1 MLISDFAKLNRLTQS
16 SVFAALIVIAVVAM
30 YKWIVTPH
38 INCLFAAEQYD
49 SAMDGVAQKNEDIVR
64 EIKVESKKLEKLS
77 QQFVQSGDKLFTPD
91 QVKEF
96 FGALQ
101 AILEDAGC
109 TVHSLNL
116 VASKSRD
123 KNKQPDSASGMVA
136 NSTML
141 SVSGGYNSIIRLV
154 EGLQNHTPKV
164 WVDSFEMEI
173 VDFGAGRLKCD
184 MTITIY
190 TIQNKEAVLWINA
203 GT

>member
-16 SVFAALIVIAVVAM
+16 SVFVALIVIAVVAM

-77 QQFVQSGDKLFTPD
+77 QQFVQCGDKLFTPD
-91 QVKEF
+91 QAKELF
-96 FGALQ
+96 SALQ

-123 KNKQPDSASGMVA
+123 KNKQPDGAAGIAA
-136 NSTML
+136 NSMML
-141 SVSGGYNSIIRLV
+141 SVSGGYTSIIRLI

-164 WVDSFEMEI
+164 WVDSFEMEL
-173 VDFGAGRLKCD
+173 VDFGSGRLKCD

-190 TIQNKEAVLWINA
+190 MIQSKEAVLWINA

>member
-1 MLISDFAKLNRLTQS
+1 MLVSNFAKLNRPAQG
-16 SVFAALIVIAVVAM
+16 SVFTALIVIAIVAM

-38 INCLFAAEQYD
+38 ISCLFAAQQYG
-49 SAMDGVAQKNEDIVR
+49 SAIDAVVQKNEDIVR
-64 EIKVESKKLEKLS
+64 EIKVETRKLEKLS
-77 QQFVQSGDKLFTPD
+77 QQFVQSGDKLFTPEEA
-91 QVKEF
+91 KEF
-96 FGALQ
+96 FGDLQ

-123 KNKQPDSASGMVA
+123 KNKQPDDASGIAA

-141 SVSGGYNSIIRLV
+141 SVSGGYNGIIRLV

-173 VDFGAGRLKCD
+173 VDFGSGRLKCD

-190 TIQNKEAVLWINA
+190 TIQNKEAVLWISP